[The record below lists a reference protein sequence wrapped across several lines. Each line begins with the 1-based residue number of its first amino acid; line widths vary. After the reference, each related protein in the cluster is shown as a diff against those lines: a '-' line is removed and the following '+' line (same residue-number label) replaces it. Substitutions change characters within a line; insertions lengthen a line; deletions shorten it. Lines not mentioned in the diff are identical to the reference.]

1 MEIPFPP
8 TVEYYIED
16 AKELCLAAYH
26 SDNADWETVVGR
38 EVIIGT
44 NVSVPLEEI
53 IAVFCLA
60 LPRFGISAILPLP
73 YQTQTG
79 ICQ

>member
-1 MEIPFPP
+1 M
-8 TVEYYIED
+8 EYYIED